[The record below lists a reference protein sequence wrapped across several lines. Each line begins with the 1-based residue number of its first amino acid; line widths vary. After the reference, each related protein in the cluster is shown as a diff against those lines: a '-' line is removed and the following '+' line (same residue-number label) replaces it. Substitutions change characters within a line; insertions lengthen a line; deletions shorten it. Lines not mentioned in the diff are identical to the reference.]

1 MAGNSI
7 PSNHSRKAP
16 PADEIYVNVSL
27 TPALFKAEDVS
38 PPPATVIK
46 LLLVV
51 KFDASLA
58 NEKVPSPKGSNSKA
72 PSGPFHNKVLIFSKI
87 ELIFFIVFGPTSSAI
102 ISKGIIFDDTILA
115 FPFASKDFDTTTSI
129 GSIISQFN
137 FL

>member
-1 MAGNSI
+1 LTFYFLSKKYNYLLLLNTDIAGNSI

-51 KFDASLA
+51 KFDA
-58 NEKVPSPKGSNSKA
+58 
-72 PSGPFHNKVLIFSKI
+72 
-87 ELIFFIVFGPTSSAI
+87 
-102 ISKGIIFDDTILA
+102 
-115 FPFASKDFDTTTSI
+115 
-129 GSIISQFN
+129 
-137 FL
+137 